1 MKYLSTLILALVL
14 SLPSS
19 VKSQEKDWN
28 QWRGPKRDGSIQAA
42 LPDNLDD
49 INKVWEVALSPSYS
63 GPVTSE
69 GFVFTTATLE
79 KKYEAVYCYSKATG
93 DLIWTTKW
101 DGAMSVPFFAAA
113 NGSWIRSTPLIADGK
128 IFVAGMRDVLTC
140 LRIEDGKV
148 LWQKDFVKE
157 LKTPLPSFGFVCSPI
172 YMDGKVVVQ
181 AGGGIIQLEANTGD
195 ILWHSAKDKG
205 GMYGSAFSSPTIEMI
220 NEKPQLVAQ
229 TRAELVG
236 LSWEDGAKLWGVQIP
251 AFRGMNILTP
261 VRYKNSFFTSSY
273 GGGSFRYDLSGEKIN
288 AEHTWNNTIQAY
300 MSSPI
305 VLGDHVYMH
314 LRNQRLICLDL
325 NDGKTAWTSQPFGKY
340 WSMISDGKKI
350 LGLDQKGVLYLVD
363 GTPDSFQVLSQKKV
377 SNSETWAHLAISGEY
392 LYVRSLDKLIC
403 FSIPQSKEQV
413 SAESAVTTVAGN
425 E

>member
-1 MKYLSTLILALVL
+1 
-14 SLPSS
+14 
-19 VKSQEKDWN
+19 
-28 QWRGPKRDGSIQAA
+28 
-42 LPDNLDD
+42 
-49 INKVWEVALSPSYS
+49 
-63 GPVTSE
+63 
-69 GFVFTTATLE
+69 
-79 KKYEAVYCYSKATG
+79 
-93 DLIWTTKW
+93 
-101 DGAMSVPFFAAA
+101 
-113 NGSWIRSTPLIADGK
+113 
-128 IFVAGMRDVLTC
+128 
-140 LRIEDGKV
+140 
-148 LWQKDFVKE
+148 
-157 LKTPLPSFGFVCSPI
+157 
-172 YMDGKVVVQ
+172 
-181 AGGGIIQLEANTGD
+181 
-195 ILWHSAKDKG
+195 
-205 GMYGSAFSSPTIEMI
+205 
-220 NEKPQLVAQ
+220 
-229 TRAELVG
+229 
-236 LSWEDGAKLWGVQIP
+236 
-251 AFRGMNILTP
+251 MNILTP

-403 FSIPQSKEQV
+403 FSITQAKEQV
-413 SAESAVTTVAGN
+413 SVESAVTTVAEN